1 MMFRAALT
9 GVNRRLILGAFPE
22 LKSEFIVHLSG
33 RRVEVPGSGL
43 VLFRDEVQL
52 LERVPA

>member
-33 RRVEVPGSGL
+33 RRAEVPGSGL